1 MKLIDKSAVKAELE
15 KRIEET
21 KGMRPK
27 FDQFW
32 AGQISAFKGVLNI
45 LNTLEVKEV
54 DLIKIKG
61 YVARDK
67 DGSIWFHY
75 TKPHRENDIEKTWW
89 GSNDKSFEIYDFD
102 FPEYADL
109 TWEESEPVEVE
120 LTLKRLNAGG

>member
-1 MKLIDKSAVKAELE
+1 MD
-15 KRIEET
+15 
-21 KGMRPK
+21 M
-27 FDQFW
+27 
-32 AGQISAFKGVLNI
+32 
-45 LNTLEVKEV
+45 
-54 DLIKIKG
+54 IKIKG

-89 GSNDKSFEIYDFD
+89 GSNDKSFEINDFD

-120 LTLKRLNAGG
+120 LTLKRLKTKGE

>member
-1 MKLIDKSAVKAELE
+1 MDI
-15 KRIEET
+15 
-21 KGMRPK
+21 
-27 FDQFW
+27 
-32 AGQISAFKGVLNI
+32 
-45 LNTLEVKEV
+45 
-54 DLIKIKG
+54 IKIKG

-75 TKPHRENDIEKTWW
+75 TKPRRENDIEKTWW

-120 LTLKRLNAGG
+120 LTLKRLNIGE